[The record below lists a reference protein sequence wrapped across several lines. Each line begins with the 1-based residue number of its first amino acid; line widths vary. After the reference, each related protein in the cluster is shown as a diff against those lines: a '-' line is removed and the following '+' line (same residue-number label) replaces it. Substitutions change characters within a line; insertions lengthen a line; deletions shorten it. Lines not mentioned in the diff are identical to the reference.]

1 MAFRTF
7 FTSGVL
13 LALTCWLTSAPAC
26 AQTSYSSPA
35 QQRAEN
41 RKALRDA
48 RRIQTPYQ
56 DSHLAVTRET
66 FKAGDS
72 GNQKDRPN
80 DGREKYKFDH
90 EGIPRVSV
98 PMSAMLPTHW
108 LRLPKKQTKKSTTT
122 P

>member
-7 FTSGVL
+7 FPSAVL
-13 LALTCWLTSAPAC
+13 LALTGWLSTTPAC
-26 AQTSYSSPA
+26 AQISYSSPA

-41 RKALRDA
+41 RRALRDA
-48 RRIQTPYQ
+48 RRVQTPYQ
-56 DSHLAVTRET
+56 ESHLAVTRET
-66 FKAGDS
+66 FKDGDS
-72 GNQKDRPN
+72 GNQKARPN

-108 LRLPKKQTKKSTTT
+108 LRIPPKQLKKPTTT